1 MLFALKDLAE
11 VRAGHPFRGSVP
23 QASPGN
29 ARVIQ
34 MRDISPGCDVP
45 WDALVRTHIAA
56 PHKPPNWLR
65 DGDVLF
71 VARGGR
77 NYAIGLDRVP
87 PDTVCSQY
95 FYVLRCKRHGLLPDY
110 LAWYINR
117 TPCRQYLMRNAE
129 GSDQLSIR
137 RAVLERLPVVVPHVT
152 QQRSV
157 IALASASRHERRHLQ
172 TLIHNRE
179 RQLDAI
185 AQHLLAAHQHH

>member
-23 QASPGN
+23 VASHGN

-34 MRDISPGCDVP
+34 MRDISPEGDVP
-45 WDALVRTHIAA
+45 WDALVRTKIAA

-77 NYAIGLDRVP
+77 NYAIGLARVP

-95 FYVLRCKRHGLLPDY
+95 FYVLRCKRRSLLPDY

-117 TPCRQYLMRNAE
+117 TPSRQYLMRNAE

-137 RAVLERLPVVVPHVT
+137 RAVLERLPVLVPET
-152 QQRSV
+152 GQQQRV
-157 IALASASRHERRHLQ
+157 VALAAAALHERRHLQ

-185 AQHLLAAHQHH
+185 AQRLLATHLPS